1 MKHYSILSILAGVCL
16 LTHVSTSSAQQT
28 GEPDVPRTISY
39 QGMLTSADGVPLPD
53 GNRTVT
59 VALYGDEAGT
69 QLLWQDGYQVTT
81 HGGVFN
87 LYLGSNRPLPSSS
100 QMNRPLWVGTA
111 IDGQQ
116 EMRPLTPL
124 SASPYA
130 LNLPDRAVTTG
141 KIADG
146 AVTADKVEMD
156 YVKGFRVN
164 GQEISAKGAILDIR
178 GSDDIALRY
187 DSENNVLN
195 IGSPPLME
203 SKDAEKAGATIQ
215 ATNNDVWTMRGNGRS
230 LAAGFPLVAPAAGDY
245 LGTNNAVTF
254 ELRTNNQTAMRY
266 QPNGTNTPDVLGG
279 HSTNAIGS
287 GVGNVIAGGGSAAE
301 PNTIGSGSDAN
312 AIGGGQANVIGDSI
326 RFATIGGGQVNSIT
340 EDYSTIAG
348 GGGRTTRA
356 RSTGDDNH
364 IRSQYGFIGG
374 GRGNWIDTLA
384 HDATIAGG
392 IGNTIVENTYVDSY
406 IPNESGGTIGGG
418 GGNIVT
424 GYYATIAGG
433 HHNEATGH
441 FSFVGGGGHATHG
454 PGGNIVKGNYS
465 AIVGGETNFIDTLTN
480 WGVIS
485 GGRGHIIETGDWT
498 TIAGGDS
505 NLIQESANASTISGG
520 SHNNIQENA
529 ISGVIGGGQTNSIQT
544 EAQYG
549 AIGGGKDNVV
559 GTSTQ
564 WATIAG
570 GHGNKSLATHATI
583 GGGHV
588 NEVSEPEGTI
598 GGGWLN
604 SVSAL
609 RGTIGGGDNNGV
621 TGMHGTIAG
630 GQRNTVTN
638 TLSTISGGYEGI
650 IRGSYGFIGA
660 GQQNLIDTTSNWGVI
675 SGGRENKIGSSSWAA
690 IAGGEFNRIDSGAN
704 WSAIGG
710 GDSNTIVNAI
720 AQHAIIAGGIK
731 NRITN
736 FNGAIGGG
744 RSNSVTEESGTIGG
758 GHLNLVEAIEGFVG
772 GGRENEI
779 GTGSEKAVIAGG
791 GWNVIEPNIFA
802 GTIGGGSGHLLRAG
816 TSQDVSAMTIPGGD
830 NLIAQSWAQT
840 VIGGW
845 NTAKGAV
852 PTRYGTTP
860 PNGGLRNGPI
870 FIVGNGFD
878 ENNRSNA
885 FEVSYNGHSIV
896 FHKNG
901 TGGAGAGTARGAVR
915 GGTYTDNVIYGWGEV
930 SAAGTLVC
938 NDFGIASI
946 THPRTGTYRITL
958 NPVGPDGLTAETI
971 DCGAVVATLSGGD
984 PGAEPAPTCNTFIKT
999 STIQNNVFE
1008 VYISRFIPWSGTCEP
1023 ADEPFKFHVTGRPQS

>member
-16 LTHVSTSSAQQT
+16 LTHVSTSSAQRT

-39 QGMLTSADGVPLPD
+39 QGMLTSADGAPLPD

-69 QLLWQDGYQVTT
+69 QLLWQDGYQVTIR
-81 HGGVFN
+81 GGVFN

-100 QMNRPLWVGTA
+100 EMNRPLWVGTA
-111 IDGQQ
+111 VDGHQ

-141 KIADG
+141 KLADG

-164 GQEISAKGAILDIR
+164 GQEITAKGAILDIR
-178 GSDDIALRY
+178 GSDDIALEY
-187 DSENNVLN
+187 DKEMNVLSISRGTQGAADDPEKKGASVLAGTATDEVWSKTGDIWDISAGASVSPASGDWIGTSNNVEFTIKVNDGGAATGGNQRVMEYRPNATSAN
-195 IGSPPLME
+195 I
-203 SKDAEKAGATIQ
+203 
-215 ATNNDVWTMRGNGRS
+215 
-230 LAAGFPLVAPAAGDY
+230 
-245 LGTNNAVTF
+245 
-254 ELRTNNQTAMRY
+254 
-266 QPNGTNTPDVLGG
+266 LGG
-279 HSTNAIGS
+279 HNSNAIGT
-287 GVGNVIAGGGSAAE
+287 GVGNIIAGGGSAAL
-301 PNTIGSGSDAN
+301 PNTIGDN
-312 AIGGGQANVIGDSI
+312 DYNVIGGGSGNIILADY
-326 RFATIGGGQVNSIT
+326 ATIGGGT
-340 EDYSTIAG
+340 ENAIAAN
-348 GGGRTTRA
+348 R
-356 RSTGDDNH
+356 
-364 IRSQYGFIGG
+364 GFIGG
-374 GRGNWIDTLA
+374 GQENIIEGHSSAIGSGRGNKILNLTTSALSSQLGFIGTGLFNTIQSGYGFIGSGGVNTIGDTATNSGIGSGGFNSIWDDYGFIGTGYGNQIESA
-384 HDATIAGG
+384 HSTIGTGLYNYISGGATDYSTTPVGINFIGNGMENSIYGAYNGIGTGRRNVIGFASFPPPGFQNYYSFIAGG
-392 IGNTIVENTYVDSY
+392 DSNIVYADYSFLGGGHHNYILDTGAYSFLGGGQYNVSDDSK
-406 IPNESGGTIGGG
+406 ISVIAGGQRNRADRSDLSTIGGG
-418 GGNIVT
+418 KDN
-424 GYYATIAGG
+424 TIGTS
-433 HHNEATGH
+433 N
-441 FSFVGGGGHATHG
+441 
-454 PGGNIVKGNYS
+454 
-465 AIVGGETNFIDTLTN
+465 
-480 WGVIS
+480 
-485 GGRGHIIETGDWT
+485 WT

-505 NLIQESANASTISGG
+505 NAIDGGANWS
-520 SHNNIQENA
+520 
-529 ISGVIGGGQTNSIQT
+529 
-544 EAQYG
+544 
-549 AIGGGKDNVV
+549 
-559 GTSTQ
+559 
-564 WATIAG
+564 
-570 GHGNKSLATHATI
+570 TI
-583 GGGHV
+583 GGG
-588 NEVSEPEGTI
+588 N
-598 GGGWLN
+598 LN
-604 SVSAL
+604 RIETASAQ
-609 RGTIGGGDNNGV
+609 
-621 TGMHGTIAG
+621 HA
-630 GQRNTVTN
+630 
-638 TLSTISGGYEGI
+638 
-650 IRGSYGFIGA
+650 
-660 GQQNLIDTTSNWGVI
+660 VI
-675 SGGRENKIGSSSWAA
+675 SGGL
-690 IAGGEFNRIDSGAN
+690 
-704 WSAIGG
+704 
-710 GDSNTIVNAI
+710 SNS
-720 AQHAIIAGGIK
+720 
-731 NRITN
+731 ITD

-744 RSNSVTEESGTIGG
+744 RSNSVTEESGTIAG

-816 TSQDVSAMTIPGGD
+816 TSLGVSAMTIPGGD

-852 PTRYGTTP
+852 PTRYGSTP

-896 FHKNG
+896 FHENG
-901 TGGAGAGTARGAVR
+901 TGGAGVGTARGAVR

-958 NPVGPDGLTAETI
+958 NPVGPDGFASYTI